1 MFAIVLLCA
10 LLIPQK
16 YYTRLGNKITEFLN
30 THKTIAEILRFIIV
44 GGIATIVDMFT
55 MGVVM
60 YFMERSIYPSFINVF
75 INSPTPSTFATIMG
89 TSVGFVV
96 GLIVNY
102 VLSILFVFNEKGNS
116 RTVKGFVVFTVLSV
130 IGLIINIIGTYIG
143 FDLLHLNQWLV
154 KIIMIIIVLIYNYIS
169 KRLVLFKKKPE
180 TVKDIKTDNLKIELN
195 SKDLEN
201 DTANNNEDNKE

>member
-1 MFAIVLLCA
+1 M
-10 LLIPQK
+10 K
-16 YYTRLGNKITEFLN
+16 
-30 THKTIAEILRFIIV
+30 THKTVAEILRFLIV

-60 YFMERSIYPSFINVF
+60 YLMERSIYPSFINVF

-102 VLSILFVFNEKGNS
+102 VLSIFFVFNEKGNS

-154 KIIMIIIVLIYNYIS
+154 KIIMIIIVLIYNYVS

-180 TVKDIKTDNLKIELN
+180 TVQGSNIDNNTKSNSEDVKNKT
-195 SKDLEN
+195 S
-201 DTANNNEDNKE
+201 NNENKDNKK